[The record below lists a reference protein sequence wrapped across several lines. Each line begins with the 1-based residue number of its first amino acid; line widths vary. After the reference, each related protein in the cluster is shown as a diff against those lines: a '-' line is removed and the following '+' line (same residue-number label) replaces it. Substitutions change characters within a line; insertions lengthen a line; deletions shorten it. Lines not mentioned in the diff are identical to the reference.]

1 MHPMSAPPPERL
13 DVAVLGATGMVGQ
26 RFLELLDRHP
36 RFRARHLCAS
46 DRSAGRRYAD
56 AAPWRL
62 DSPALHG
69 DTTVL
74 PCDPDALPQSSA
86 PRIAFSALDKDAARI
101 IEPRFRDAGYRV
113 ISNASAFRMDP
124 AVPLLI
130 PELNPDHTRLLDPAR
145 PGAIRASAADG
156 YIVCNPNCTC
166 IPMTF
171 VLAALHRAFGVRRVC
186 CASYQAV
193 SGAGYPGESAWDIL
207 GNVRPHPG
215 DEEQKVAEE
224 PRKILGTLSPTL
236 SDPLTLTPAPF
247 PISARCVRV
256 PVTDGHLVAVQ
267 AELERE
273 DRLDQI
279 VAAIQDLRA
288 PIPLPSSPVPLIR
301 LHERRDRP
309 QPRLDA
315 AAGNGM
321 AITVGRV
328 ERCEVF
334 TVKFFALAH
343 NAIRGAAGGAIGN
356 AELLDA
362 QGLL

>member
-1 MHPMSAPPPERL
+1 MTDEPALL

-26 RFLELLDRHP
+26 RFLQLLDGHP
-36 RFRARHLCAS
+36 RFRVSHLCAS
-46 DRSAGRRYAD
+46 DRSAGRRYGEV
-56 AAPWRL
+56 APWRL
-62 DSPALHG
+62 DSPALKG
-69 DTTVL
+69 DTVVL
-74 PCDPDALPQSSA
+74 PCDPDAVA
-86 PRIAFSALDKDAARI
+86 GGAGGTRIAFSALDKDAARE
-101 IEPRFRDAGYRV
+101 IEPRFRDAGFRV
-113 ISNASAFRMDP
+113 ISNASAFRMAED
-124 AVPLLI
+124 VPLLI
-130 PELNPDHTRLLDPAR
+130 PELNPDHARILDPSR
-145 PGAIRASAADG
+145 G

-166 IPMTF
+166 IPMTV
-171 VLAALHRAFGVRRVC
+171 VLAPLHREFGVLRVC

-224 PRKILGTLSPTL
+224 PKKILGTRDGTAIL
-236 SDPLTLTPAPF
+236 PAPF

-256 PVTDGHLVAVQ
+256 PVTDGHLIAVQ
-267 AELERE
+267 VELARE
-273 DRLDQI
+273 VPLEQI
-279 VAAIQDLRA
+279 ADAIRSFQAAV
-288 PIPLPSSPVPLIR
+288 PLPSSPVPLIR
-301 LHERRDRP
+301 IHERRDRP

-315 AAGNGM
+315 QAGGGM

-343 NAIRGAAGGAIGN
+343 NAIRGAAGGAIAN

-362 QGLL
+362 WGML